1 MKATEQV
8 FFLIYEHLK
17 LKLRIAVRE
26 ALETVAASFLIN
38 RFQLFCRLDEAA
50 VNNFLCRYA
59 EARHQGEQQDKEF
72 YDHPNKK
79 AAMRDM
85 RQGRDH
91 HNGKKVSCY
100 LCII

>member
-1 MKATEQV
+1 MKAAAQV

-26 ALETVAASFLIN
+26 ALETVTVSFLN
-38 RFQLFCRLDEAA
+38 RFQLFRRLDEAA
-50 VNNFLCRYA
+50 VNNFLCHYA
-59 EARHQGEQQDKEF
+59 QARQQGEQQDKEF
-72 YDHPNKK
+72 YENPNKK

-91 HNGKKVSCY
+91 HNGKK
-100 LCII
+100 CIVIFA